1 MENQSVGSKTT
12 HLMSTS
18 IKFQKRFVLCLIF
31 FLLITTAK
39 ATEYTVNIVP
49 NDQFGAS
56 INGEEVVEL
65 RDFTSYWQLLLWL
78 ATMQILSAI
87 DTLLYPSRIILTI
100 AGFKIKNHVNSFEN
114 WDNNRNRIYTFIK
127 TAPGIDFS
135 KIVQNTELNKGTVR
149 YHLVVL
155 KAQNKI
161 EVYKNGNKRY
171 FMENS
176 MYNEKE
182 KKILVTF
189 QDPKNQRIISEILN
203 DNCNTNTALA
213 REIGV
218 SKATINWH
226 MTKLKELN
234 LVKET
239 KSGKNIIYEINP
251 SYRALIER
259 YKVKY
264 DK

>member
-1 MENQSVGSKTT
+1 MELKTT

-18 IKFQKRFVLCLIF
+18 IKFQKRFIFCLIF

-65 RDFTSYWQLLLWL
+65 KDFTSYWQLLLWL
-78 ATMQILSAI
+78 AAMQILSVI

-114 WDNNRNRIYTFIK
+114 GDNTRNRIYTSIK

-135 KIVQNTELNKGTVR
+135 EVVKNTGLNKGTVL
-149 YHLVVL
+149 YHLGVL

-161 EVYKNGNKRY
+161 EVYKNGTKRH
-171 FMENS
+171 FMDNS

-182 KKILVTF
+182 KKVLVTF
-189 QDPKNQRIISEILN
+189 QDPKNHRIISEILN
-203 DNCNTNTALA
+203 ENCNTNVALA

-218 SKATINWH
+218 SKSTISWH
-226 MTKLKELN
+226 MAKLKELN
-234 LVKET
+234 LIKET
-239 KSGKNIIYEINP
+239 KRGKNIIYKINP

-264 DK
+264 GK